1 MKRFDLNRTIITGI
15 DIRPD
20 RVVCLIAHELEI
32 VNQGTFLQL
41 IGHGITEFPIECV
54 DPFQYSDDELE
65 KHIRQSIDKAEIESN
80 VSIKEA
86 FVSIYNNNE
95 SIYIDQKTELDNE
108 LVTKKITNLFFKQ
121 HEFKSLYTD
130 NKEPLHS
137 FPISYKVN
145 NSKSVSDPIGMRVNH
160 LRTRWHIIMSDS
172 EKLNRLRNI
181 FEKMNIS
188 VRQFISNAYLSSMS
202 TLSDE
207 ESSNGSAIIDIGKCH
222 TFISYVFDNNLISFQ
237 KIPVG
242 TLHISKDIS
251 QIMKIELTKADILRK
266 KLNVSNE
273 DHVDDQ
279 FDIESLKVFNSRCE
293 ELVDLIQKMTTN
305 SKYFYLVD
313 KSIIITGKG
322 SKSAKIINRIKNK
335 LGAKKVRLGV
345 AQNFNGLK
353 TIISNPSLA
362 SSFGLLN
369 YALEHDL
376 QIDESLNINKD
387 KKSFFSYIYNFFA
400 SI

>member
-1 MKRFDLNRTIITGI
+1 MSRTIIIGI

-32 VNQGTFLQL
+32 VNQGSFLQL

-65 KHIRQSIDKAEIESN
+65 KYIRQSIDKAEMESN

-86 FVSIYNNNE
+86 FISIYNNNE
-95 SIYIDQKTELDNE
+95 SIYFDQKTELNNE
-108 LVTKKITNLFFKQ
+108 LVTEKIINLFFNQKD
-121 HEFKSLYTD
+121 FKSLYTD
-130 NKEPLHS
+130 IKEPLHS
-137 FPISYKVN
+137 FPISYKIN
-145 NSKSVSDPIGMRVNH
+145 NSKPVSDPIGMRVNH
-160 LRTRWHIIMSDS
+160 LKTRWHIIMSDS

-188 VRQFISNAYLSSMS
+188 VRQFVSNIYLSSMS

-251 QIMKIELTKADILRK
+251 QVMDIELPKADILRK
-266 KLNVSNE
+266 KCNNSNE
-273 DHVDDQ
+273 DYVDDH
-279 FDIESLKVFNSRCE
+279 FDLECLKVFNARCE
-293 ELVDLIQKMTTN
+293 ELVDLIQQMITS
-305 SKYFYLVD
+305 SKFFYLVD
-313 KSIIITGKG
+313 KNIIITGKG
-322 SKSAKIINRIKNK
+322 SKSVKIINRIKNK
-335 LGAKKVRLGV
+335 LGSKKVRIGI

-376 QIDESLNINKD
+376 QIDESLSKNKE

>member
-1 MKRFDLNRTIITGI
+1 MNRTIITGI

-322 SKSAKIINRIKNK
+322 SKSAK
-335 LGAKKVRLGV
+335 
-345 AQNFNGLK
+345 
-353 TIISNPSLA
+353 
-362 SSFGLLN
+362 
-369 YALEHDL
+369 
-376 QIDESLNINKD
+376 
-387 KKSFFSYIYNFFA
+387 
-400 SI
+400 